1 MRTNENENIKRKQIL
16 VAKIMQYDLDNLYN
30 MIYDLVLL

>member
-16 VAKIMQYDLDNLYN
+16 VAKIMQYDLDNSYS